1 MEDSVPA
8 RDGTDKLKNIEN
20 LIFNDKKIN
29 LLNKAP
35 IDLNLS
41 NSRINSNITLGN
53 TFATLS
59 TIDHDADDTST
70 YSLVSG
76 PGQDDNDMF
85 EIFGN
90 EIALKAT
97 SSLAAKDLYSIRL
110 QTTDSGGLA
119 YQKSFSLRTN
129 EAPSNITLSAEL
141 IENNLKPGTTVG
153 RINTTDKD
161 VNESFTYSLASG
173 FGDTDNPAFKITGS
187 KLKIRENIDYNTK
200 ILFNSNSSY

>member
-1 MEDSVPA
+1 MH
-8 RDGTDKLKNIEN
+8 I
-20 LIFNDKKIN
+20 
-29 LLNKAP
+29 
-35 IDLNLS
+35 
-41 NSRINSNITLGN
+41 
-53 TFATLS
+53 S

-76 PGQDDNDMF
+76 PGQGDNDILKF
-85 EIFGN
+85 WKRNSPKGN
-90 EIALKAT
+90 IQPGNK
-97 SSLAAKDLYSIRL
+97 R
-110 QTTDSGGLA
+110 TTQFVFKPLTWRPCIP
-119 YQKSFSLRTN
+119 KELFLRTN

-187 KLKIRENIDYNTK
+187 KLKIRENRLRHK
-200 ILFNSNSSY
+200 KLLFNSNSNH